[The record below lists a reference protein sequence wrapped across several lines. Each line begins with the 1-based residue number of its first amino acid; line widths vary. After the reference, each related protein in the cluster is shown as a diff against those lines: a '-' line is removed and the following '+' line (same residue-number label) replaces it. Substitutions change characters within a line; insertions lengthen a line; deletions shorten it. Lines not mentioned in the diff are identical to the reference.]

1 MTKET
6 APSKGRFKTSARKKL
21 WWSGGWRVESGE
33 WRVESREWRV
43 ESGEWR
49 EGRRE
54 LRTSNLTGVN

>member
-1 MTKET
+1 
-6 APSKGRFKTSARKKL
+6 
-21 WWSGGWRVESGE
+21 
-33 WRVESREWRV
+33 VESREWRV